1 MCTSCIDKL
10 DVSAF
15 TVHQFYGC
23 FWHGHPCVKTA
34 GVVNHP
40 PTGKAMK
47 GFYQETLERDAYVSS
62 LGYEL
67 VVMWKCQWERKV
79 KGSRNIKAFLVVLFH
94 RVYHLQ

>member
-1 MCTSCIDKL
+1 MSTS
-10 DVSAF
+10 
-15 TVHQFYGC
+15 TVHQFYDC